1 MTPDR
6 VSVHQR
12 TEPADA
18 ADEGYPLS
26 KPEDTP
32 RSEVSKEDRALFLSR
47 HGAERLLEAGLTQ
60 MKIEDIAAKY
70 VEVAGDGDVDTFV
83 DWALARAKV
92 DGLI

>member
-1 MTPDR
+1 MEPDQ

-26 KPEDTP
+26 QPSDTA
-32 RSEVSKEDRALFLSR
+32 RSEVSDEDRAMFLAR
-47 HGAERLLEAGLTQ
+47 HGAEPLLEAGRTPLQ
-60 MKIEDIAAKY
+60 IEQLAARY

-83 DWALARAKV
+83 SWAIARAKL
-92 DGLI
+92 DDMI